1 VREEGGGDTRAGA
14 GGGERRDEGGGV
26 REAVGMQTPR
36 GCARG
41 GTCCILQQLLQL
53 LLELLQCPSVLQ
65 NEDVDRAAAIVGD
78 SLRNWCALAWKD
90 NCTICISLVK

>member
-1 VREEGGGDTRAGA
+1 VGAEPWRRAGA
-14 GGGERRDEGGGV
+14 DTCAGAGGERRDEGGGV

-41 GTCCILQQLLQL
+41 RTCCILQELLQL

-65 NEDVDRAAAIVGD
+65 NEDADRAVAIAGD
-78 SLRNWCALAWKD
+78 SLTPL
-90 NCTICISLVK
+90 